1 MELNENAPGGTWVPD
16 ACTLPAADRL
26 PRAAEFDGLF
36 ADAVRGFER
45 AEPARLRLDLQP
57 SPQLA
62 GRAAELMVAE
72 TGCCSFFTFSLT
84 AATDRLALEISVPA
98 QYLGVLDALAELA
111 AAAIGTAA

>member
-1 MELNENAPGGTWVPD
+1 MEPDENAPGVTWVPQ
-16 ACTLPAADRL
+16 ACTLPAADR
-26 PRAAEFDGLF
+26 PRRAAEFDGLF

-57 SPQLA
+57 SPQIA

-72 TGCCSFFTFSLT
+72 AGCCSFFAFTLT

-98 QYLGVLDALAELA
+98 PYLGVLDALADRA
-111 AAAIGTAA
+111 AAAIGTAT